1 MEPTINKKILIL
13 QDLGIPQE
21 KFAELVSQIGLQYE
35 FVKEPSDAENIVGI
49 ITIKT
54 KVDEDILSKLPNV
67 KFIAVAF
74 TGYDAV
80 DMNAAKKRNIAIFN
94 VPTYATDCTAEL
106 AVGLAISLLR
116 EIPKGHLITTSGG
129 WDLNPGN
136 ELAGKTVGIIG
147 TGAIGIR
154 TAELFKAFKCNL
166 IGWSRSERKE
176 FTDLGG
182 VYKKDIGD
190 VFKESDIISVH
201 LLLNDSTKGIIRTK
215 ELAMMKNTAYLINVA
230 RGPIVN
236 TNDLAE
242 ALKNGILAGAAV
254 DVFDVEPI
262 EQSNPLLKA
271 PNVILTPHVAY
282 KTEESLFRRAEVTL
296 QNIKS
301 FSEGKPQNVVG

>member
-1 MEPTINKKILIL
+1 MQKVLIL
-13 QDLGIPQE
+13 QDLAIPQQ
-21 KFAELVSQIGLQYE
+21 KFDELVLQTQIPCE
-35 FVKEPSDAENIVGI
+35 FVKEASDTENIIGI

-54 KVDEDILSKLPNV
+54 KVGEELLNKLPNI

-80 DMNAAKKRNIAIFN
+80 DLGAAKKRNISVFN

-106 AVGLAISLLR
+106 AIGLAISLLR
-116 EIPKGHLITTSGG
+116 EIPKGHQITTSGG
-129 WDLNPGN
+129 WDLRPGK

-154 TAELFKAFKCNL
+154 AAELFKAFKCKL

-176 FTDLGG
+176 FTDLSG
-182 VYKKDIGD
+182 VYKKDITD
-190 VFKESDIISVH
+190 VFKEADIVSVH
-201 LLLNDSTKGIIRTK
+201 LLLNDLTKGIIGAK
-215 ELAMMKNTAYLINVA
+215 ELSAMKKTAFLINVA

-242 ALKNGILAGAAV
+242 ALKNGSLAGAAV

-262 EQSNPLLKA
+262 EQNNPLLKA

-282 KTEESLFRRAEVTL
+282 KTEESLLRRAEVTL
-296 QNIKS
+296 QNIKV
-301 FSEGKPQNVVG
+301 FFGGTPQNVIA